1 MGEGNF
7 KYEAKP
13 EKFNPS
19 AKLTFNCTLVYL
31 YVASFEYGGRERPFT
46 FRVHVRVHLHV
57 HVRVPVRVQLRVRV
71 YVRVRVRVI
80 QIQRRVAINS
90 KKSIKLYIELV
101 KSY

>member
-1 MGEGNF
+1 MSHLLMH
-7 KYEAKP
+7 
-13 EKFNPS
+13 NPNLSLSVRPRVIDALS
-19 AKLTFNCTLVYL
+19 ANN
-31 YVASFEYGGRERPFT
+31 YGGRERPFT